1 MQRSASVSE
10 LLIAW
15 GRGEPAALE
24 ELTPRVYSELHKI
37 ARAYL
42 RKFHSSQ
49 QLEPTVLINE
59 AYLRLLDQPGP
70 LQCQNRAHFFGI
82 AARLMRLILV
92 DHARGTYAAKRGGGF
107 KTVTLDAR
115 ISVSPRH
122 APGVL
127 EINEALDHLATV
139 DERKA
144 KVIELRY
151 FGGMD
156 REEVAAALGLTVS
169 TVKRD
174 LRLGE
179 AWLRRF
185 LCDNGKKS
193 PEYRTL

>member
-1 MQRSASVSE
+1 M
-10 LLIAW
+10 LLMEGSHSISRLLKAW
-15 GRGEPAALE
+15 GDGEPGALE
-24 ELTPRVYSELHKI
+24 QLTPLVYHELHKV

-42 RKFHSSQ
+42 RRARSVQSVQ
-49 QLEPTVLINE
+49 PTGLINE
-59 AYLRLLDQPGP
+59 AYLRLLEQGEPV
-70 LQCQNRAHFFGI
+70 QCENRAHFFGI

-92 DHARGTYAAKRGGGF
+92 DRERTRRAAKRGGHGPPI
-107 KTVTLDAR
+107 TLYDYMA
-115 ISVSPRH
+115 VSAGP
-122 APGVL
+122 APDVL
-127 EINEALDHLATV
+127 EVDEALNRLSAV

-156 REEVAAALGLTVS
+156 REEVAAALGLTVP

-185 LCDNGKKS
+185 LAG
-193 PEYRTL
+193 PTL